1 MSDDREELITQGQA
15 SPGAED
21 NHEADEPTVLPLA
34 AKPTLTSG
42 PFVLP
47 WTTFSGTKAPSEPY
61 VYIKYEIDEGYNRTE
76 WGSSSSWSYEVR
88 GLALGP
94 HAVNIRYNSPDS
106 ETSYPITVVG
116 ATVTYPTVLMVV
128 PSSQLIFKG
137 KGNAGAT
144 VHVVRATNHWD
155 AFSSAVT
162 VQPNGEWEAPLT
174 DMGLSGKVSVQAQY
188 ILTGA
193 PLGYSDAVTLYILGG
208 PAITSPARAS
218 QQEQVFTISGGDGIG
233 LAKVEIY
240 EDTQTVKLGEGLV
253 LTEGAWTV
261 PLNLE
266 PGYRALVALQRYN
279 GKVSPRGLSR
289 AFKIRPPKLPTI
301 KVDFPNETT
310 VRLSGDAYNGASA
323 DTKVHIHYRN
333 VNPAAW
339 DVSASNGKWEKVIT
353 GLLPSN
359 VQYEFDVKQ
368 SVTDRS
374 TSGRIYCTEWT
385 DARVDVITPKPTLN
399 TPALNGQIPTFTGR
413 RNVWETNRAGGIQI
427 QLNGQTHTLL
437 PDQQGSVAT
446 WSIRATGKIAPGS
459 YTVRARQGIN
469 NRWSEFTVLSA
480 QLIIKP
486 DLPVVTKPD
495 SAPVALTTQFVG
507 ASWPNADV
515 VVRYKDG
522 APIHA
527 FKSNPTTGA
536 WSFDATLKSPGRI
549 TVQVQATFGGQA
561 SGWKDHTFTVNTPIP
576 GITYPQNN
584 DEVGFKLIVRGTNA
598 FPASTIE
605 VFDATVSNKV
615 LGQTTVQTSG
625 DWAVELDKEFEKEGP
640 QVIYAVQ
647 KYGTYASER
656 SDPINFIV
664 KVGVPVITTPAA
676 NGRFAR
682 SSEVVGTGIPA
693 ALVTLKIGNRVI
705 ASGIEVDALGNWRRT
720 VNLTTVGSTTMVAE
734 QNYKGGM
741 RPSINCMFTVVPN
754 APVIESPSGSEFV
767 TPAWVVASGA
777 GYPGDTVSVTWG
789 GDEDVIGSFVVDEH
803 GYWSG
808 KLTKTL
814 IGGNP
819 YSLRARST
827 FNAVASDWSVASVV
841 TLLNVGPILYEPAA
855 GDWVGTQPFYRGL
868 ATAGAAIT
876 VASCFNPEQVLASTT
891 ADANGRWEI
900 QSTQTL
906 PEGTCRVVVRQ
917 ISGGVVSEWIESA
930 RFMVERMARDFTA
943 PTVDYPK
950 PGDSVGRKP
959 VMSGSGV
966 PGAYVQIIKAG
977 VDAELAGGFVDR
989 EGHWT
994 ASFRAALPVGAFIYS
1009 IRQSRDGVLSA
1020 YRLPNQA
1027 FNVVQVAAGFPG
1039 PIITGLQMNETVEVQ
1054 PLISGT
1060 GMPGARVDVHQTNNQ
1075 QAQASAIVNAQ
1086 GVWSL
1091 RLPVL
1096 AVGRYDFGARQF
1108 IDGQFSDYCAP
1119 ISITVTNTIS
1129 PLVVFSPQNDTQVP
1143 SRSLIRGTA
1152 LPGATVNLRKAGDG
1166 NTDYGTGVADAEGHW
1181 AIVTHALP
1189 VGSFLL
1195 TGNATK
1201 AGMTT
1206 SDWMP
1211 ERQLWVV
1218 NAG

>member
-1 MSDDREELITQGQA
+1 MVDEAQSDSDRIPGQGGEIGRPIFFFPTIGSKVKGPVVYAGGVGLATASTVEVYEIVKDVPQRVGVGLIVSGGWSAICVMSSGPKTLLVKYPDAPFEGSDTRTFTYEYEAAKVAPPVIDTPNPSDTVETSVTIGGTGLNTAYVQAYQSSTQNLLGASVVGYVGEEPGPDPDRWTMQLSNL
-15 SPGAED
+15 SPG
-21 NHEADEPTVLPLA
+21 
-34 AKPTLTSG
+34 S
-42 PFVLP
+42 
-47 WTTFSGTKAPSEPY
+47 
-61 VYIKYEIDEGYNRTE
+61 
-76 WGSSSSWSYEVR
+76 
-88 GLALGP
+88 
-94 HAVNIRYNSPDS
+94 
-106 ETSYPITVVG
+106 
-116 ATVTYPTVLMVV
+116 
-128 PSSQLIFKG
+128 
-137 KGNAGAT
+137 
-144 VHVVRATNHWD
+144 
-155 AFSSAVT
+155 
-162 VQPNGEWEAPLT
+162 
-174 DMGLSGKVSVQAQY
+174 
-188 ILTGA
+188 
-193 PLGYSDAVTLYILGG
+193 
-208 PAITSPARAS
+208 
-218 QQEQVFTISGGDGIG
+218 FTITAMQTFLLIG
-233 LAKVEIY
+233 
-240 EDTQTVKLGEGLV
+240 
-253 LTEGAWTV
+253 
-261 PLNLE
+261 
-266 PGYRALVALQRYN
+266 
-279 GKVSPRGLSR
+279 SPRGMPLTLR
-289 AFKIRPPKLPTI
+289 VRPPKLPPI

-310 VRLSGDAYNGASA
+310 VRLSGDAYDGASA
-323 DTKVHIHYRN
+323 DTKVHIHYKN
-333 VNPAAW
+333 NSSPALP
-339 DVSASNGKWEKVIT
+339 DVPAPNGTWTKDIP
-353 GLLPSN
+353 GLLPSTTQYVFH
-359 VQYEFDVKQ
+359 VQQ
-368 SVTDRS
+368 SVTDGT
-374 TSGRIYCTEWT
+374 TSGRIKCTAWT
-385 DARVDVITPKPTLN
+385 EARVDVITPKPTLN
-399 TPALNGQIPTFTGR
+399 TPTLSGQIPTFSGW
-413 RNVWETNRAGGIQI
+413 RNVWETTRAGNIQI
-427 QLNGQTHTLL
+427 QLNGEQHEFIPILE
-437 PDQQGSVAT
+437 GSTASWNIT
-446 WSIRATGKIAPGS
+446 AMAKIEPGS
-459 YTVRARQGIN
+459 YTVKARQRMN
-469 NRWSEFTVLSA
+469 NCWSEFTVLSA

-507 ASWPNADV
+507 ATWPNADV